1 MRSIAAL
8 VSAAFLA
15 VSSAVAVAPS
25 VAVAQQYTNYGKD
38 PCQLERSRSADR
50 GAVAGALL
58 GALTGGAVASRKNR
72 GEGALLGA
80 VVGGIAGHQIGRSQ
94 VRCAPYPPQ
103 VEARRNCRWVYEGHD
118 GFEICPGR
126 DGIWRPSIRG

>member
-1 MRSIAAL
+1 MRKIVAL
-8 VSAAFLA
+8 ASAAVLA
-15 VSSAVAVAPS
+15 ASGAVAIAPS
-25 VAVAQQYTNYGKD
+25 VALAQQYTNYGKD
-38 PCQLERSRSADR
+38 PCQVERSRSADR

-72 GEGALLGA
+72 TEGAVLGA

-94 VRCAPYPPQ
+94 VRCAPYPPHLD
-103 VEARRNCRWVYEGHD
+103 ARRNCQWVYEGRD

-126 DGIWRPSIRG
+126 DGIWRPSGRG

>member
-1 MRSIAAL
+1 MRKTVAL
-8 VSAAFLA
+8 ASAAFLA
-15 VSSAVAVAPS
+15 PSGALFAAPS

-38 PCQLERSRSADR
+38 PCHVERSRAADK

-72 GEGALLGA
+72 TEGALLGA
-80 VVGGIAGHQIGRSQ
+80 LVGGVAGHQIGRSQ
-94 VRCAPYPPQ
+94 VRCSPYPPHLD
-103 VEARRNCRWVYEGHD
+103 ARRDCQWVYEGYD

-126 DGIWRPSIRG
+126 DGIWRPSGRG